1 MKSKG
6 RPRGSKDKKPRKR
19 PAPPSFASMSLKPL
33 SPAPKSRGLPPAP
46 GPTKSKRSRQASAI
60 NDEDAGRQHGV
71 KNGKGKTK
79 VDTGVIESS
88 LAVLNGEESGD
99 TCTNYMPLQCNRQ
112 QAHRQGQ
119 DNVDGEYIIEGF
131 GTLSGSADR
140 CPVDMLYSIRATARW
155 CARPSFRRIC
165 VSGLDRL
172 FRQPISRFHNR
183 GN

>member
-19 PAPPSFASMSLKPL
+19 PAPPSVASMSLKPL
-33 SPAPKSRGLPPAP
+33 SPAPKNRDLPPAP
-46 GPTKSKRSRQASAI
+46 GPTKSKRSRQASPE
-60 NDEDAGRQHGV
+60 EDAGRQHGV

-88 LAVLNGEESGD
+88 LAVLNGEESAA
-99 TCTNYMPLQCNRQ
+99 TYTNYMPLQCNRQ

-131 GTLSGSADR
+131 GT
-140 CPVDMLYSIRATARW
+140 
-155 CARPSFRRIC
+155 
-165 VSGLDRL
+165 
-172 FRQPISRFHNR
+172 
-183 GN
+183 